1 MTVVLNLDRQ
11 ISVARV
17 KTSKKS
23 VTVEEISNY
32 PYEAQQFFESNE
44 LRMMIRENIEQM
56 VAEGEGFYIT
66 LGSNCDIEY
75 RTFGIESGSL
85 PPLKREPMAEQV
97 HILL

>member
-44 LRMMIRENIEQM
+44 LRMMIREMLFLVFRQKSRL
-56 VAEGEGFYIT
+56 Y
-66 LGSNCDIEY
+66 
-75 RTFGIESGSL
+75 
-85 PPLKREPMAEQV
+85 KEPK
-97 HILL
+97 